1 MIPTKP
7 RKVIRITLTPDDH
20 LENMPSFNRPKSP
33 ILKSEELLKE
43 EQAFKDA
50 ASAAVKQH
58 HDQGRPV
65 PTMRD
70 GKLVWVDKDGN
81 IVPEPPNNL

>member
-7 RKVIRITLTPDDH
+7 RKVVRITLTPDDH

-33 ILKSEELLKE
+33 ILKSEELGKQETSVDKAIKE
-43 EQAFKDA
+43 HFA
-50 ASAAVKQH
+50 H
-58 HDQGRPV
+58 NRPV

-70 GKLVWVDKDGN
+70 GKVVWVDKDGN
-81 IVPEPPNNL
+81 IVPEPKQT